1 MNRWQIA
8 TKSLFFFRRNNLA
21 IALGVAAATAVLTG
35 ALIVG
40 DSMRHSLRELTLE
53 RLGKIDEM
61 ILSDGFFDQS
71 LAETLSQTT
80 AFKQTYT
87 QASPAI
93 FFPGGTVQNATNSQ
107 HRAGQVTVLGITPEF
122 WQFEQ
127 DGEIAPKKLD
137 ENSIIINQAVADD
150 LQISNSD
157 VDSGNAKITI
167 RIPKRNQLPAD
178 SALGKKNDLIESIVD
193 LEVIQIIPMSGLG
206 RFGMFPSQADP
217 YNVFVSIQLLQDSL
231 SRSVLRHKSDPA
243 QANLILISGKE
254 NTLPTEIES
263 KQLRQALRPSLEDYG
278 LSLKR
283 VTQASPGEENDET
296 VFDYWSLS
304 SDRLVLSEE
313 VAKST
318 VAAFPTAM
326 PIFTYLA
333 NDIRKSEADSGIPFS
348 MVAAVD
354 FDSTFEPISALT
366 GDPISPIKAN
376 EIVLN
381 QWAADDLEATKG
393 DSVVVTFFEPE
404 TTHGTQTEE
413 SVELT
418 VVDIAELTEPDRA
431 FRVSRRG
438 QVSPAEFKQRPTLA
452 NDPNLTPEVPGV
464 TDARSIENWDLPFDT
479 AGKIRPQDDDYWGNH
494 RTTPKA
500 FVSLARGQELWDSRF
515 GNITSFRIPITAGS
529 KQEVSE
535 HLQTQFI
542 EDDAELGLHLVQIKR
557 HGIDASSGSTPF
569 DFLFLA
575 LSMFVI
581 GAALI
586 LVSLLFRLGL
596 QQRASELGLLK
607 AIGFPHHQIRR
618 ICLYE
623 MASVSCLGAIIGI
636 SLGMGYA
643 WLMIFGLKTWWVG
656 AIARPFL
663 TIHISPL
670 SLGIGF
676 LSGLIICVLTI
687 AWALRRTRNQPVHS
701 LISGQLESPAN
712 QISKTRKSSFKII
725 GLLVFTAIGL
735 TAAATQLAGEAQA
748 GAFLGA
754 GFLILA
760 SLLMSVYRTF
770 RKSEQGHSSGRLD
783 LSRLAIMSFQR
794 NPLRSTLTI
803 GLVAVACF
811 LIAAVSSF
819 RLTPSERGTAGF
831 EWVAQSSQPIY
842 YDLNTAEGQAL
853 ALGAENKLQKGTEIS
868 ALRLKPGEDASC
880 NNLYQSTQPRILGVN
895 PQFIQEFDKA
905 EAGRFAWSASLASTE
920 LEKENPWRLLESPH
934 PHLGTEEDPIP
945 VVIDKNTANYSLKI
959 YILNTV
965 KQIKYDSGE
974 SIYIRV
980 VGFLENTL
988 LQGSLIIS
996 EQDFEKAF
1004 PTIGGYQY
1012 FLIRESVTAGQSGE
1026 SDIAL
1031 LEERLSDQ
1039 GFDARS
1045 AEVLLSNFMSVQNT
1059 YISTFQ
1065 TLGAL
1070 GLLLGTFGLAAV
1082 QIRSVLER
1090 KKELGLMRA
1099 VGFRRSTLAKMIVLE
1114 NAWLLMIGLSIGI
1127 FSALFTTIPHWLV
1140 GTATAPWLELSLMFS
1155 LIIAVG
1161 LLVGFYASRII
1172 SKTPLLESLRT

>member
-8 TKSLFFFRRNNLA
+8 IKSLFYFRRTNLA

-40 DSMRHSLRELTLE
+40 DSMRYSLRELTLE
-53 RLGKIDEM
+53 RLGMIDELL
-61 ILSDGFFDQS
+61 LSDGFFDQS
-71 LAETLSQTT
+71 LAETLQET
-80 AFKQTYT
+80 AEFKENYKF
-87 QASPAI
+87 ASPAI
-93 FFPGGTVQNATNSQ
+93 LFPGGTVQNATDSTR
-107 HRAGQVTVLGITPEF
+107 RAGQVSVLGISPEF

-127 DGEIAPKKLD
+127 RAGLHRKELD
-137 ENSIIINQAVADD
+137 ESSIIINQAVADD
-150 LQISNSD
+150 LQISEVD
-157 VDSGNAKITI
+157 VESGNALITV

-193 LEVIQIIPMSGLG
+193 LKVIQIVPMSGLG
-206 RFGMFPSQADP
+206 RFGLYPSQADP
-217 YNVFVSIQLLQDSL
+217 YNVYVSIKLLQDSL
-231 SRSVLRHKSDPA
+231 ARSVLRHKSDSA
-243 QANLILISGKE
+243 QANIILISGSGQ
-254 NTLPTEIES
+254 TLPTEIES
-263 KQLRQALRPSLEDYG
+263 EQLRVSLRPSLEDYG

-283 VTQASPGEENDET
+283 ATQTFSDGNLEKT

-304 SDRLVLSEE
+304 SDRLVLGEA
-313 VAKST
+313 VANST
-318 VAAFPTAM
+318 ASAFPTAM

-333 NDIRKSEADSGIPFS
+333 NDIRRTDTDSGIPFS
-348 MVAAVD
+348 MIAAVD
-354 FDSTFEPISALT
+354 FDNKFDPISALT
-366 GDPISPIKAN
+366 GDPINPIKAN

-381 QWAADDLEATKG
+381 QWAADDLHVTQG

-404 TTHGTQTEE
+404 TTHGSQKEK

-418 VVDIAELTEPDRA
+418 VADIATLTEPDKA

-438 QVSPAEFKQRPTLA
+438 QITPAEFILRPTLA

-464 TDARSIENWDLPFDT
+464 TDAQSIENWDLPFDT
-479 AGKIRPQDDDYWGNH
+479 ADKIRPQDDDYWGNH

-500 FVSLARGQELWDSRF
+500 FVSLSTGQELWDSRF
-515 GNITSFRIPITAGS
+515 GNVTSFRIPLAAGS
-529 KQEVSE
+529 AEEVSDT
-535 HLQTQFI
+535 LLTQFI
-542 EDDAELGLHLVQIKR
+542 EDDAKLGLHLIQIKR
-557 HGIDASSGSTPF
+557 QGIAASSGSTPF

-596 QQRASELGLLK
+596 QQRASELGLMK
-607 AIGFPHHQIRR
+607 AIGFPQAEIRR

-623 MASVSCLGAIIGI
+623 MASVSFVGAILGI

-656 AIARPFL
+656 AISRPFL
-663 TIHISPL
+663 TTHISPL

-676 LSGLIICVLTI
+676 FSGLIICVLTI
-687 AWALRRTRNQPVHS
+687 AWSLRRTRNQPVHL
-701 LISGQLESPAN
+701 LISGQLESPGTHP
-712 QISKTRKSSFKII
+712 SKTRRTGLVII
-725 GLLVFTAIGL
+725 GMLALTAVGL
-735 TAAATQLAGEAQA
+735 TIAATQLAGEAQA
-748 GAFLGA
+748 GSFLGA

-760 SLLMSVYRTF
+760 SLLMWVYRTLG
-770 RKSEQGHSSGRLD
+770 KSRHWNSSGRLN
-783 LSRLAIMSFQR
+783 LSALAIMSFQR

-831 EWVAQSSQPIY
+831 DWVAQSSQPIY
-842 YDLNTAEGQAL
+842 YDLNNPEGQAL
-853 ALGAENKLQKGTEIS
+853 ALGTENKLREGTEIF

-880 NNLYQSTQPRILGVN
+880 NNLYQSSQPRILGVD
-895 PQFIQEFDKA
+895 PRFIDDFDK
-905 EAGRFAWSASLASTE
+905 EESGQFAWSGSLAATE
-920 LEKENPWRLLESPH
+920 LEKQNPWRLLDSDQPH
-934 PHLGTEEDPIP
+934 SGTLEDPIP

-965 KQIKYDSGE
+965 KQIEYDSGE

-1004 PTIGGYQY
+1004 PTLGGYQY
-1012 FLIRESVTAGQSGE
+1012 FLIHEEQGTESE
-1026 SDIAL
+1026 HPSDIAT
-1031 LEERLSDQ
+1031 LEDRLSDQ

-1045 AEVLLSNFMSVQNT
+1045 AEALLDNFMSVQNT

-1065 TLGAL
+1065 TLGSL

-1099 VGFRRSTLAKMIVLE
+1099 VGFQRNTLAKMVVLE
-1114 NAWLLMIGLSIGI
+1114 NAWLLIIGLAIGI

-1140 GTATAPWLELSLMFS
+1140 GTASAPWLELSLMFGG
-1155 LIIAVG
+1155 IVAVG
-1161 LLVGFYASRII
+1161 LLVGFYASRVI
-1172 SKTPLLESLRT
+1172 SKTPLLESLRA

>member
-8 TKSLFFFRRNNLA
+8 IKSLFYFRRTNLA

-40 DSMRHSLRELTLE
+40 DSMRNSLRELTLE
-53 RLGKIDEM
+53 RLGMIDELM
-61 ILSDGFFDQS
+61 LSDGFFDQS
-71 LAETLSQTT
+71 LAETLRETSE
-80 AFKQTYT
+80 FKESYT
-87 QASPAI
+87 LASPAI
-93 FFPGGTVQNATNSQ
+93 LFPGGTVQNSTDSKL
-107 HRAGQVTVLGITPEF
+107 RAGQVTVLGITPKF
-122 WQFEQ
+122 WEFEQ
-127 DGEIAPKKLD
+127 DQKSNRKELD

-150 LQISNSD
+150 LQISNAE
-157 VDSGNAKITI
+157 VESGSAKITV

-178 SALGKKNDLIESIVD
+178 SALGKKSDLIESIVD
-193 LEVIQIIPMSGLG
+193 LTVVQIVPMTGLG
-206 RFGMFPSQADP
+206 RFGLYPSQADP
-217 YNVFVSIQLLQDSL
+217 YNVYVSIQLLQDSL
-231 SRSVLRHKSDPA
+231 ARSVLTHKSDSA
-243 QANLILISGKE
+243 QANIILISGKGK
-254 NTLPTEIES
+254 TLPTEINSE
-263 KQLRQALRPSLEDYG
+263 KLRQALRPSLEDLG

-283 VTQASPGEENDET
+283 ATQTFSIENNET
-296 VFDYWSLS
+296 TIFDYWSLS

-313 VAKST
+313 VAQAT
-318 VAAFPTAM
+318 ETAFPTAR

-333 NDIRKSEADSGIPFS
+333 NDIRKSETDSGIPFS

-354 FDSTFEPISALT
+354 FDNAFEPISALT
-366 GDPISPIKAN
+366 GNPIAPIQAN

-381 QWAADDLEATKG
+381 QWAADDLNATKG

-404 TTHGTQTEE
+404 TTHGAQKEK

-418 VVDIAELTEPDRA
+418 VVDIARLTEPDKA

-438 QVSPAEFKQRPTLA
+438 QISPAEFKQCPTLA

-464 TDARSIENWDLPFDT
+464 TDAQSIENWDLPFDT

-500 FVSLARGQELWDSRF
+500 FVSLAMGQELWDSRF
-515 GNITSFRIPITAGS
+515 GNVTSFRIPISAGS
-529 KQEVSE
+529 KGDVSKK
-535 HLQTQFI
+535 LLTQFI
-542 EDDAELGLHLVQIKR
+542 EDDAKLGLHLIQIKR
-557 HGIDASSGSTPF
+557 QGIDASSGSTPF

-596 QQRASELGLLK
+596 QQRSSELGLLK
-607 AIGFPHHQIRR
+607 AIGFPQTQIRR

-623 MASVSCLGAIIGI
+623 MASVSCLGAVAGV

-676 LSGLIICVLTI
+676 FSGVIICILTI
-687 AWALRRTRNQPVHS
+687 AWALRRTRKQPVHR
-701 LISGQLESPAN
+701 LISGQLESPETHS
-712 QISKTRKSSFKII
+712 SKTRKTSLAII
-725 GLLVFTAIGL
+725 GILAFTAVCL
-735 TAAATQLAGEAQA
+735 TATATQLAGEAQA

-760 SLLMSVYRTF
+760 SLLMSVYRVF
-770 RKSEQGHSSGRLD
+770 KKSDQLHSSGRLN

-831 EWVAQSSQPIY
+831 EWVAQSSQPIH
-842 YDLNTAEGQAL
+842 YDLNNLEGQKL
-853 ALGAENKLQKGTEIS
+853 ALGSENQLREGTEIS

-880 NNLYQSTQPRILGVN
+880 NNLYQSSQPRILGVN
-895 PQFIQEFDKA
+895 PQFIQEFDKG

-920 LEKENPWRLLESPH
+920 LEKQNPWRLLDSPQ
-934 PHLGTEEDPIP
+934 PHAGTAEDPIP

-965 KQIKYDSGE
+965 KQIDYDSGE

-1012 FLIRESVTAGQSGE
+1012 FLIREQATPANGSE

-1039 GFDARS
+1039 GFDARR
-1045 AEVLLSNFMSVQNT
+1045 ADVLLANFMSVQNT

-1099 VGFRRSTLAKMIVLE
+1099 IGFQRNTLAKMVVLE
-1114 NAWLLMIGLSIGI
+1114 NAWLLIIGLGIGI

-1140 GTATAPWLELSLMFS
+1140 GTASAPWLELSLMFS
-1155 LIIAVG
+1155 AIITVG

>member
-8 TKSLFFFRRNNLA
+8 IKSLFYFRRTNLA

-40 DSMRHSLRELTLE
+40 DSMRNSLRELTLE
-53 RLGKIDEM
+53 RLGMIDEIM
-61 ILSDGFFDQS
+61 LSDGFFDQS
-71 LAETLSQTT
+71 LAENIRETSEFKENYTL
-80 AFKQTYT
+80 
-87 QASPAI
+87 ASPAI
-93 FFPGGTVQNATNSQ
+93 LFPGGTVQNSTDSKL
-107 HRAGQVTVLGITPEF
+107 RAGQVTVLGITPRFWEF
-122 WQFEQ
+122 ERY
-127 DGEIAPKKLD
+127 EKSHRKELD

-150 LQISNSD
+150 LQISNAE
-157 VDSGNAKITI
+157 VKSGNAKITV
-167 RIPKRNQLPAD
+167 RIPKQNQLPAD
-178 SALGKKNDLIESIVD
+178 SALGKKSDLIESIVD
-193 LEVIQIIPMSGLG
+193 LTVIQILPMKGLG
-206 RFGMFPSQADP
+206 RFGLYPSQADP
-217 YNVFVSIQLLQDSL
+217 YNVYVSIQLLQDSL
-231 SRSVLRHKSDPA
+231 ARSVLKHKSDSA
-243 QANLILISGKE
+243 QANIIVISGKGK
-254 NTLPTEIES
+254 TLPTEVNSE
-263 KQLRQALRPSLEDYG
+263 KLRKSLRPSLEDLG

-283 VTQASPGEENDET
+283 ATQTFSIENNET
-296 VFDYWSLS
+296 TIFDYWSLS
-304 SDRLVLSEE
+304 SDRLVLSDE
-313 VAKST
+313 VARST
-318 VAAFPTAM
+318 GTAFPTAM

-333 NDIRKSEADSGIPFS
+333 NDIRKSETDSGIPFS

-354 FDSTFEPISALT
+354 FDNGFEPISALT
-366 GDPISPIKAN
+366 GRPIAPIKAN

-381 QWAADDLEATKG
+381 QWAADDLNATKG

-404 TTHGTQTEE
+404 TTHGAQKEK

-418 VVDIAELTEPDRA
+418 VVDIAKLTEPDKA

-438 QVSPAEFKQRPTLA
+438 QISPAEFKQCPTLA

-464 TDARSIENWDLPFDT
+464 TDAQSIESWDLPFDT

-500 FVSLARGQELWDSRF
+500 FVSLAMGQKLWDSRF
-515 GNITSFRIPITAGS
+515 GNITSFRIPISAGS
-529 KQEVSE
+529 KVDVSKT
-535 HLQTQFI
+535 LLTQFI
-542 EDDAELGLHLVQIKR
+542 EEDAKLGLHLIQIKR
-557 HGIDASSGSTPF
+557 QGIDASSGSTPF

-596 QQRASELGLLK
+596 QQRASELGLMK
-607 AIGFPHHQIRR
+607 AIGFPQTQIRQ

-623 MASVSCLGAIIGI
+623 MASVSCLGAIAGV
-636 SLGMGYA
+636 SLGIGYA

-670 SLGIGF
+670 SLGVGF
-676 LSGLIICVLTI
+676 FSGVIICVLTI
-687 AWALRRTRNQPVHS
+687 AWALRRTRNQPVHL
-701 LISGQLESPAN
+701 LISGQLESPGTHS
-712 QISKTRKSSFKII
+712 SKTRKTTLAII
-725 GLLVFTAIGL
+725 VSLAFTAVCL

-770 RKSEQGHSSGRLD
+770 RKSDQLHSSGRLN

-842 YDLNTAEGQAL
+842 YDLNNIEGQKL
-853 ALGAENKLQKGTEIS
+853 ALGSEHQLREGTKIS

-880 NNLYQSTQPRILGVN
+880 NNLYQSSQPRILGVN
-895 PQFIQEFDKA
+895 PQFIQEFDKG

-920 LEKENPWRLLESPH
+920 LEKQNPWRLLDSPQ
-934 PHLGTEEDPIP
+934 PHLGTAEDPIP

-959 YILNTV
+959 YILNTI
-965 KQIKYDSGE
+965 KQIEYDSGE

-1012 FLIRESVTAGQSGE
+1012 FLIREQANPVNAGE

-1045 AEVLLSNFMSVQNT
+1045 AEILLSNFMSVQNT

-1099 VGFRRSTLAKMIVLE
+1099 IGFRRNTLAKMVVLE
-1114 NAWLLMIGLSIGI
+1114 NAWLLIIGLGIGI

-1140 GTATAPWLELSLMFS
+1140 GTATAPWPELSLMFS
-1155 LIIAVG
+1155 GIITVG

>member
-8 TKSLFFFRRNNLA
+8 IKSLFYFRRTNLA

-40 DSMRHSLRELTLE
+40 DSMRNSLRELTLE
-53 RLGKIDEM
+53 RLGMIDELM
-61 ILSDGFFDQS
+61 LSDGFFDQS
-71 LAETLSQTT
+71 LAETLRETSE
-80 AFKQTYT
+80 FKESYT
-87 QASPAI
+87 LASPAI
-93 FFPGGTVQNATNSQ
+93 LFPGGTVQNSTDSKL
-107 HRAGQVTVLGITPEF
+107 RAGQVTVLGITPKF
-122 WQFEQ
+122 WEFEQ
-127 DGEIAPKKLD
+127 DQKSNRKELD

-150 LQISNSD
+150 LQISNAE
-157 VDSGNAKITI
+157 VESGNAKITV

-178 SALGKKNDLIESIVD
+178 SALGKKSDLIESIVD
-193 LEVIQIIPMSGLG
+193 LTVVQIVPMTGLG
-206 RFGMFPSQADP
+206 RFGLYPSQADP
-217 YNVFVSIQLLQDSL
+217 YNVYVSIQLLQDSL
-231 SRSVLRHKSDPA
+231 ARSVLTHKSDSA
-243 QANLILISGKE
+243 QANIILISGKGK
-254 NTLPTEIES
+254 TLPTEINSE
-263 KQLRQALRPSLEDYG
+263 KLRQALRPSLEDLG

-283 VTQASPGEENDET
+283 ATQTFSIENNET
-296 VFDYWSLS
+296 TIFDYWSLS

-313 VAKST
+313 VAQAT
-318 VAAFPTAM
+318 ETAFPTAR

-333 NDIRKSEADSGIPFS
+333 NDIRKSETDSGIPFS

-354 FDSTFEPISALT
+354 FDNAFEPISALT
-366 GDPISPIKAN
+366 GNPIAPIQAN

-381 QWAADDLEATKG
+381 QWAADDLNATKG

-404 TTHGTQTEE
+404 TTHGAQKEK

-418 VVDIAELTEPDRA
+418 VVDIARLTEPDKA

-438 QVSPAEFKQRPTLA
+438 QISPAEFKQCPTLA

-464 TDARSIENWDLPFDT
+464 TDAQSIENWDLPFDT

-500 FVSLARGQELWDSRF
+500 FVSLAMGQELWDSRF
-515 GNITSFRIPITAGS
+515 GNVTSFRIPISAGS
-529 KQEVSE
+529 KGDVSKK
-535 HLQTQFI
+535 LLTQFI
-542 EDDAELGLHLVQIKR
+542 EDDAKLGLHLIQIKR
-557 HGIDASSGSTPF
+557 QGIDASSGSTPF

-596 QQRASELGLLK
+596 QQRSSELGLLK
-607 AIGFPHHQIRR
+607 AIGFPQTQIRR

-623 MASVSCLGAIIGI
+623 MASVSCLGAVAGV

-663 TIHISPL
+663 TIHILPL

-676 LSGLIICVLTI
+676 FSGVIICILTI
-687 AWALRRTRNQPVHS
+687 AWTLRRTRKQPVHL
-701 LISGQLESPAN
+701 LISGQLESPETHS
-712 QISKTRKSSFKII
+712 SKTRKTSLSII
-725 GLLVFTAIGL
+725 GILAFTAVCL
-735 TAAATQLAGEAQA
+735 TATATQLAGEAQA

-754 GFLILA
+754 GFLILT
-760 SLLMSVYRTF
+760 SLLMLVYRVF
-770 RKSEQGHSSGRLD
+770 KKSDQLHSSGRLN

-831 EWVAQSSQPIY
+831 EWVAQSSQPIH
-842 YDLNTAEGQAL
+842 YDLNNLEGQKL
-853 ALGAENKLQKGTEIS
+853 ALGSENQLREGTEIS

-880 NNLYQSTQPRILGVN
+880 NNLYQSSQPRILGVN
-895 PQFIQEFDKA
+895 PQFIQEFDKG

-920 LEKENPWRLLESPH
+920 LEKQNPWRLLDSPQ
-934 PHLGTEEDPIP
+934 PHAGTAEDPIP

-965 KQIKYDSGE
+965 KQIDYDSGE

-1012 FLIRESVTAGQSGE
+1012 FLIREQATPANGSE

-1039 GFDARS
+1039 GFDARR
-1045 AEVLLSNFMSVQNT
+1045 ADVLLANFMSVQNT

-1099 VGFRRSTLAKMIVLE
+1099 IGFQRNTLAKMVVLE
-1114 NAWLLMIGLSIGI
+1114 NAWLLIIGLGIGI

-1140 GTATAPWLELSLMFS
+1140 GTASAPWLELSLMFS
-1155 LIIAVG
+1155 AIITVG

-1172 SKTPLLESLRT
+1172 SRTPLLESLRT

>member
-8 TKSLFFFRRNNLA
+8 IKSLFHFRRTNLA

-40 DSMRHSLRELTLE
+40 DSMRNSLRELTLE
-53 RLGKIDEM
+53 RLGMIDEIM
-61 ILSDGFFDQS
+61 LSDGFFAES
-71 LAETLSQTT
+71 LAETLSATT
-80 AFKQTYT
+80 EFKENYT

-93 FFPGGTVQNATNSQ
+93 LFPGGTVQNATDSTR
-107 HRAGQVTVLGITPEF
+107 RAGQVTVLGITPEF
-122 WQFEQ
+122 WEFEQ
-127 DGEIAPKKLD
+127 TSELKRKELD

-150 LQISNSD
+150 LQISKAD
-157 VDSGNAKITI
+157 VESENALITV
-167 RIPKRNQLPAD
+167 RVPKQSQLPAD
-178 SALGKKNDLIESIVD
+178 SALGKKDDLIESIVD
-193 LEVIQIIPMSGLG
+193 LKVIQIVPMSGLG
-206 RFGMFPSQADP
+206 RFGLYPSQADP
-217 YNVFVSIQLLQDSL
+217 YNVYVSIKLLQDSL
-231 SRSVLRHKSDPA
+231 ARSVLQHKSDSA
-243 QANLILISGKE
+243 QANIILISGKGQ
-254 NTLPTEIES
+254 TLPSETDSE
-263 KQLRQALRPSLEDYG
+263 QLRLSLRPSLEDYG

-283 VTQASPGEENDET
+283 ATQTFSDENEEQT

-313 VAKST
+313 VTNST
-318 VAAFPTAM
+318 AEAFPSAM

-333 NDIRKSEADSGIPFS
+333 NDIRRSEMDSGIPFS
-348 MVAAVD
+348 MIAAVN
-354 FDSTFEPISALT
+354 FDNQFSPTSAIT
-366 GDPISPIKAN
+366 GDPIKPIKAN
-376 EIVLN
+376 EIILN
-381 QWAADDLEATKG
+381 QWAADDLNATKG

-404 TTHGTQTEE
+404 TTHGSQKEK
-413 SVELT
+413 SAELT
-418 VVDIAELTEPDRA
+418 VANIAKLTEPDKA
-431 FRVSRRG
+431 FSVSRRG
-438 QVSPAEFKQRPTLA
+438 QISPAEFRQCPTLA

-464 TDARSIENWDLPFDT
+464 TDAQSIENWDLPFDT
-479 AGKIRPQDDDYWGNH
+479 ADKIRPQDDDYWGNH

-500 FVSLARGQELWDSRF
+500 FVSLEMGQKLWDSRF
-515 GNITSFRIPITAGS
+515 GNVTSFRIPISNGAVE
-529 KQEVSE
+529 QVSE
-535 HLQTQFI
+535 TLLTQFI
-542 EDDAELGLHLVQIKR
+542 EDKAKLGFHLIQIKR
-557 HGIDASSGSTPF
+557 QGIAASSGSTPF

-607 AIGFPHHQIRR
+607 AIGFSQKQIRR

-623 MASVSCLGAIIGI
+623 MAAVSFLGAMIGI

-656 AIARPFL
+656 AISRPFL
-663 TIHISPL
+663 TIYISPL

-676 LSGLIICVLTI
+676 FSGLIICVLTI
-687 AWALRRTRNQPVHS
+687 AWALRRTRHQPVHL
-701 LISGQLESPAN
+701 LISGQLESLETHR
-712 QISKTRKSSFKII
+712 SKTRKTSLTI
-725 GLLVFTAIGL
+725 LVILAVTALGL

-748 GAFLGA
+748 GSFLTA

-760 SLLMSVYRTF
+760 SLLMLVYRTL
-770 RKSEQGHSSGRLD
+770 RASCNANSSGRLN

-842 YDLNTAEGQAL
+842 YDLNNPEGQKL
-853 ALGAENKLQKGTEIS
+853 ALGAEHQLQDGTEIS
-868 ALRLKPGEDASC
+868 AMRFKSGEDASC
-880 NNLYQSTQPRILGVN
+880 NNLYQSSQPRILGVS
-895 PQFIQEFDKA
+895 PQFIHEFDKGK
-905 EAGRFAWSASLASTE
+905 AGRFAWSASLASTE
-920 LEKENPWRLLESPH
+920 FEKQNPWRLLDSPQ
-934 PHLGTEEDPIP
+934 PHSGTQEDPIP

-965 KQIKYDSGE
+965 KQIEYDSGE
-974 SIYIRV
+974 AIYIRV

-996 EQDFEKAF
+996 EQDFEKVF
-1004 PTIGGYQY
+1004 PAIGGYQY
-1012 FLIRESVTAGQSGE
+1012 FLIREETAAGAESQ
-1026 SDIAL
+1026 SDIAV

-1045 AEVLLSNFMSVQNT
+1045 AEVLLGNFMSVQNT

-1065 TLGAL
+1065 TLGSL

-1099 VGFRRSTLAKMIVLE
+1099 IGFQRNTLAKMVVLE
-1114 NAWLLMIGLSIGI
+1114 NAWLLILGLGIGI

-1140 GTATAPWLELSLMFS
+1140 GTATAPWLELSLMFGV
-1155 LIIAVG
+1155 IITVG

>member
-8 TKSLFFFRRNNLA
+8 IKSLFYFRRTNLA

-40 DSMRHSLRELTLE
+40 DSMRNSLRELTLE
-53 RLGKIDEM
+53 RLGMIDELM
-61 ILSDGFFDQS
+61 LSDGFFDQS
-71 LAETLSQTT
+71 LAETLRETSE
-80 AFKQTYT
+80 FKESYT
-87 QASPAI
+87 LASPAI
-93 FFPGGTVQNATNSQ
+93 LFPGGTVQNSTDSKL
-107 HRAGQVTVLGITPEF
+107 RAGQVTVLGITPKF
-122 WQFEQ
+122 WEFEQ
-127 DGEIAPKKLD
+127 DQKSNRKELD

-150 LQISNSD
+150 LQISNAE
-157 VDSGNAKITI
+157 VESGSAKITV

-178 SALGKKNDLIESIVD
+178 SALGKKSDLIESIVD
-193 LEVIQIIPMSGLG
+193 LTVVQIVPMTGLG
-206 RFGMFPSQADP
+206 RFGLYPSQADP
-217 YNVFVSIQLLQDSL
+217 YNVYVSIQLLQDSL
-231 SRSVLRHKSDPA
+231 ARSVLTHKSDSA
-243 QANLILISGKE
+243 QANIILISGKGK
-254 NTLPTEIES
+254 TLPTEINSE
-263 KQLRQALRPSLEDYG
+263 KLRQALRPSLEDLG

-283 VTQASPGEENDET
+283 ATQTFSIENNET
-296 VFDYWSLS
+296 TIFDYWSLS

-313 VAKST
+313 VAQAT
-318 VAAFPTAM
+318 ETAFPTAR

-333 NDIRKSEADSGIPFS
+333 NDIRKSETDSGIPFS

-354 FDSTFEPISALT
+354 FDNAFEPISALT
-366 GDPISPIKAN
+366 GNPIAPIQAN

-381 QWAADDLEATKG
+381 QWAADDLNATKG

-404 TTHGTQTEE
+404 TTHGAQKEK

-418 VVDIAELTEPDRA
+418 VVDIARLTEPDKA

-438 QVSPAEFKQRPTLA
+438 QISPAEFKQCPTLA

-464 TDARSIENWDLPFDT
+464 TDAQSIENWDLPFDT

-500 FVSLARGQELWDSRF
+500 FVSLAMGQELWNSRF
-515 GNITSFRIPITAGS
+515 GNVTSFRIAISAGS
-529 KQEVSE
+529 KGDVSKK
-535 HLQTQFI
+535 LLTQFI
-542 EDDAELGLHLVQIKR
+542 EDDAKLGLHLIQIKR
-557 HGIDASSGSTPF
+557 QGIDASSGSTPF

-596 QQRASELGLLK
+596 QQRSSELGLLK
-607 AIGFPHHQIRR
+607 AIGFPQTQIRR

-623 MASVSCLGAIIGI
+623 MASVSCLGAVAGV

-676 LSGLIICVLTI
+676 FSGVIICILTI
-687 AWALRRTRNQPVHS
+687 AWALRRTRKQPVHL
-701 LISGQLESPAN
+701 LISGQLESPETHS
-712 QISKTRKSSFKII
+712 SKTRKTSLAII
-725 GLLVFTAIGL
+725 GILAFTAVCL
-735 TAAATQLAGEAQA
+735 TATATQLAGEAQA

-754 GFLILA
+754 GFLTLA
-760 SLLMSVYRTF
+760 SLLMSVYRVF
-770 RKSEQGHSSGRLD
+770 KKSDQLHSSGRLN

-831 EWVAQSSQPIY
+831 EWVAQSSQPIH
-842 YDLNTAEGQAL
+842 YDLNNLEGQKL
-853 ALGAENKLQKGTEIS
+853 ALGSENQLREGTEIS

-880 NNLYQSTQPRILGVN
+880 NNLYQSSQPRILGVN
-895 PQFIQEFDKA
+895 PQFIQEFDKG

-920 LEKENPWRLLESPH
+920 LEKQNPWRLLDSPQ
-934 PHLGTEEDPIP
+934 PHAGTAEDPIP

-965 KQIKYDSGE
+965 KQIDYDSGE

-1012 FLIRESVTAGQSGE
+1012 FLIREQATPANGSE

-1039 GFDARS
+1039 GFDARR
-1045 AEVLLSNFMSVQNT
+1045 ADVLLANFMSVQNT

-1099 VGFRRSTLAKMIVLE
+1099 IGFQRNTLAKMVVLE
-1114 NAWLLMIGLSIGI
+1114 NAWLLIIGLGIGI

-1140 GTATAPWLELSLMFS
+1140 GTASAPWLELSLMFS
-1155 LIIAVG
+1155 AIITVG

>member
-8 TKSLFFFRRNNLA
+8 IKSLFYFRRTNLA

-40 DSMRHSLRELTLE
+40 DSMRNSLRELTLE
-53 RLGKIDEM
+53 RLGMIDE
-61 ILSDGFFDQS
+61 ILLSDGFFGQS
-71 LAETLSQTT
+71 LAETLSETT
-80 AFKQTYT
+80 EFKENYT

-93 FFPGGTVQNATNSQ
+93 LFPGGTVQNATNSKL
-107 HRAGQVTVLGITPEF
+107 RAGQVTVLGITPQF
-122 WQFEQ
+122 WKFEQ
-127 DGEIAPKKLD
+127 NGALIRKELD
-137 ENSIIINQAVADD
+137 EDSIIINQAVADD
-150 LQISNSD
+150 LQISNSE
-157 VDSGNAKITI
+157 VESGDARITV

-178 SALGKKNDLIESIVD
+178 SALGKKSDLIESIVD
-193 LEVIQIIPMSGLG
+193 LKVIQILPMSGLG
-206 RFGMFPSQADP
+206 RFGLYPSQADP
-217 YNVFVSIQLLQDSL
+217 YNVYVSIQLLQDSL
-231 SRSVLRHKSDPA
+231 ARSVLQHKSDPA
-243 QANLILISGKE
+243 QANLILISGKGKA
-254 NTLPTEIES
+254 LPTEMDSEH
-263 KQLRQALRPSLEDYG
+263 LRQSLRPSLEDYG

-283 VTQASPGEENDET
+283 ATQTFSGESGDET

-304 SDRLVLSEE
+304 SDRLVLSDE

-318 VAAFPTAM
+318 ATAFPTAM

-333 NDIRKSEADSGIPFS
+333 NDIRKSETDSGIPFS

-354 FDSTFEPISALT
+354 FDNTFAPLSALT
-366 GDPISPIKAN
+366 GDPVQPIKAN

-381 QWAADDLEATKG
+381 QWAADDLNATKG

-404 TTHGTQTEE
+404 TTHGAQKEN

-418 VVDIAELTEPDRA
+418 VVDIAKLTEPDKA

-464 TDARSIENWDLPFDT
+464 TDAQSIENWDLPFDT

-500 FVSLARGQELWDSRF
+500 FVSLAMGQELWDSRF
-515 GNITSFRIPITAGS
+515 GNITSFRIPISAGS
-529 KQEVSE
+529 SEEVSE
-535 HLQTQFI
+535 TLLAQFI
-542 EDDAELGLHLVQIKR
+542 DDDAKLGLHLVQIKQQ
-557 HGIDASSGSTPF
+557 GIDASSGSTPF

-607 AIGFPHHQIRR
+607 ALGFPQNQIRR

-623 MASVSCLGAIIGI
+623 MASVSCLGAVIGV

-656 AIARPFL
+656 AISRPFL
-663 TIHISPL
+663 SIHISPL
-670 SLGIGF
+670 SLSIGF
-676 LSGLIICVLTI
+676 FSGLIICILTI
-687 AWALRRTRNQPVHS
+687 AWALRRTRNQPVHL
-701 LISGQLESPAN
+701 LISGQLESLGN
-712 QISKTRKSSFKII
+712 QSSKRRSTGLMII
-725 GLLVFTAIGL
+725 GILALTAVGL

-754 GFLILA
+754 GFMILA

-770 RKSEQGHSSGRLD
+770 KRSIKAHSSGRLN

-819 RLTPSERGTAGF
+819 RLTPSERGTGGF

-842 YDLNTAEGQAL
+842 YDLNNPEGQEL
-853 ALGAENKLQKGTEIS
+853 ALGAENKLREGTEIS

-880 NNLYQSTQPRILGVN
+880 NNLYQSSQPRILGVN
-895 PQFIQEFDKA
+895 PQFIQEFDKG

-920 LEKENPWRLLESPH
+920 LEKQNPWRLLESPQ

-965 KQIKYDSGE
+965 KQIEYDSGE
-974 SIYIRV
+974 SIYVRV

-1012 FLIRESVTAGQSGE
+1012 FLIRESSTGGQSDE

-1031 LEERLSDQ
+1031 LEERLGDQ

-1099 VGFRRSTLAKMIVLE
+1099 VGFQRNTLAKMVVLE
-1114 NAWLLMIGLSIGI
+1114 NAWLLLIGLGIGI

-1155 LIIAVG
+1155 VIIAVG

>member
-8 TKSLFFFRRNNLA
+8 IKSLFYFRRTNLA

-40 DSMRHSLRELTLE
+40 DSMRNSLRELTLE
-53 RLGKIDEM
+53 RLGMIDELM
-61 ILSDGFFDQS
+61 LSDGFFDQS
-71 LAETLSQTT
+71 LAETLRETSE
-80 AFKQTYT
+80 FKESYT
-87 QASPAI
+87 LASPAI
-93 FFPGGTVQNATNSQ
+93 LFPGGTVQNSTDSKL
-107 HRAGQVTVLGITPEF
+107 RAGQVTVLGITPKF
-122 WQFEQ
+122 WEFEQ
-127 DGEIAPKKLD
+127 DQKSNRKELD

-150 LQISNSD
+150 LQISNAE
-157 VDSGNAKITI
+157 VESGSAKITV

-178 SALGKKNDLIESIVD
+178 SALGKKSDLIESIVD
-193 LEVIQIIPMSGLG
+193 LTVVQIVPMTGLG
-206 RFGMFPSQADP
+206 RFGLYPSQADP
-217 YNVFVSIQLLQDSL
+217 YNVYVSIQLLQDSL
-231 SRSVLRHKSDPA
+231 ARSVLTHKSDSA
-243 QANLILISGKE
+243 QANIILISGKGK
-254 NTLPTEIES
+254 TLPTEINSE
-263 KQLRQALRPSLEDYG
+263 KLRQALRPSLEDLG

-283 VTQASPGEENDET
+283 ATQTFSIENNET
-296 VFDYWSLS
+296 TIFDYWSLS

-313 VAKST
+313 VAQAT
-318 VAAFPTAM
+318 ETAFPTAR

-333 NDIRKSEADSGIPFS
+333 NDIRKSETDSGIPFS

-354 FDSTFEPISALT
+354 FDNAFEPISALT
-366 GDPISPIKAN
+366 GNPIAPIQAN

-381 QWAADDLEATKG
+381 QWAADDLNATKG

-404 TTHGTQTEE
+404 TTHGAQKEK

-418 VVDIAELTEPDRA
+418 VVDIARLTEPDKA

-438 QVSPAEFKQRPTLA
+438 QISPAEFKQCPTLA

-464 TDARSIENWDLPFDT
+464 TDAQSIENWDLPFDT

-500 FVSLARGQELWDSRF
+500 FVSLAMGQELWDSRF
-515 GNITSFRIPITAGS
+515 GNVTSFRIPISAGS
-529 KQEVSE
+529 KGDVSKK
-535 HLQTQFI
+535 LLTQFI
-542 EDDAELGLHLVQIKR
+542 EDDAKLGLHLIQIKR
-557 HGIDASSGSTPF
+557 QGIDASSGSTPF

-596 QQRASELGLLK
+596 QQRSSELGLLK
-607 AIGFPHHQIRR
+607 AIGFPQTQIRR

-623 MASVSCLGAIIGI
+623 MASVSCLGAVAGV

-676 LSGLIICVLTI
+676 FSGVIICILTI
-687 AWALRRTRNQPVHS
+687 AWALRRTRKQPVHL
-701 LISGQLESPAN
+701 LISGQLESPETHS
-712 QISKTRKSSFKII
+712 SKTRKTSLAII
-725 GLLVFTAIGL
+725 GILAFTAVCL
-735 TAAATQLAGEAQA
+735 TATATQLAGEAQA

-754 GFLILA
+754 GFLTLA
-760 SLLMSVYRTF
+760 SLLMSVYRVF
-770 RKSEQGHSSGRLD
+770 KKSDQLHSSGRLN

-831 EWVAQSSQPIY
+831 EWVAQSSQPIH
-842 YDLNTAEGQAL
+842 YDLNNLEGQKL
-853 ALGAENKLQKGTEIS
+853 ALGSENQLREGTEIS

-880 NNLYQSTQPRILGVN
+880 NNLYQSSQPRILGVN
-895 PQFIQEFDKA
+895 PQFIQEFDKG

-920 LEKENPWRLLESPH
+920 LEKQNPWRLLDSPQ
-934 PHLGTEEDPIP
+934 PHAGTAEDPIP

-965 KQIKYDSGE
+965 KQIDYDSGE

-1012 FLIRESVTAGQSGE
+1012 FLIREQATPANGSE

-1031 LEERLSDQ
+1031 LEEQLSDQ
-1039 GFDARS
+1039 GFDARR
-1045 AEVLLSNFMSVQNT
+1045 ADVLLANFMSVQNT

-1099 VGFRRSTLAKMIVLE
+1099 IGFQRNTLAKMVVLE
-1114 NAWLLMIGLSIGI
+1114 NAWLLIIGLGIGI

-1140 GTATAPWLELSLMFS
+1140 GTASAPWLELSLMFS
-1155 LIIAVG
+1155 AIITVG

>member
-8 TKSLFFFRRNNLA
+8 IKSLFYFRRTNLA

-40 DSMRHSLRELTLE
+40 DSMRNSLRELTLE
-53 RLGKIDEM
+53 RLGMIDELM
-61 ILSDGFFDQS
+61 LSDGFFDQS
-71 LAETLSQTT
+71 LAETLRETSE
-80 AFKQTYT
+80 FKESYT
-87 QASPAI
+87 LASPAI
-93 FFPGGTVQNATNSQ
+93 LFPGGTVQNSTDSKL
-107 HRAGQVTVLGITPEF
+107 RAGQVTVLGITPKF
-122 WQFEQ
+122 WEFEQ
-127 DGEIAPKKLD
+127 DQKSNRKELD

-150 LQISNSD
+150 LQISNAE
-157 VDSGNAKITI
+157 VESGSAKITV

-178 SALGKKNDLIESIVD
+178 SALGKKSDLIESIVD
-193 LEVIQIIPMSGLG
+193 LTVVQIVPMTGLG
-206 RFGMFPSQADP
+206 RFGLYPSQADP
-217 YNVFVSIQLLQDSL
+217 YNVYVSIQLLQDSL
-231 SRSVLRHKSDPA
+231 ARSVLTHKSDSA
-243 QANLILISGKE
+243 QANIILISGKGK
-254 NTLPTEIES
+254 TLPTEINSE
-263 KQLRQALRPSLEDYG
+263 KLRQALRPSLEDLG

-283 VTQASPGEENDET
+283 ATQTFSIENNET
-296 VFDYWSLS
+296 TIFDYWSLS

-313 VAKST
+313 VAQAT
-318 VAAFPTAM
+318 ETAFPTAR

-333 NDIRKSEADSGIPFS
+333 NDIRKSETDSGIPFS

-354 FDSTFEPISALT
+354 FDNAFEPISALT
-366 GDPISPIKAN
+366 GNPIAPIQAN

-381 QWAADDLEATKG
+381 QWAADDLNATKG

-404 TTHGTQTEE
+404 TTHGAQKEK

-418 VVDIAELTEPDRA
+418 VVDIARLTEPDKA

-438 QVSPAEFKQRPTLA
+438 QISPAEFKQCPTLA

-464 TDARSIENWDLPFDT
+464 TDAQSIENWDLPFDT

-500 FVSLARGQELWDSRF
+500 FVSLAMGQELWDSRF
-515 GNITSFRIPITAGS
+515 GNVTSFRIPISAGS
-529 KQEVSE
+529 KGDVSKK
-535 HLQTQFI
+535 LLTQFI
-542 EDDAELGLHLVQIKR
+542 EDDAKLGLHLIQIKR
-557 HGIDASSGSTPF
+557 QGIDASSGSTPF

-596 QQRASELGLLK
+596 QQRSSELGLLK
-607 AIGFPHHQIRR
+607 AIGFPQTQIRR

-623 MASVSCLGAIIGI
+623 MASVSCLGAVAGV

-676 LSGLIICVLTI
+676 FSGVIICILTI
-687 AWALRRTRNQPVHS
+687 AWALRRTRKQPVHL
-701 LISGQLESPAN
+701 LISGQLESPETHS
-712 QISKTRKSSFKII
+712 SKTRKTSLAII
-725 GLLVFTAIGL
+725 GILAFTAVCL
-735 TAAATQLAGEAQA
+735 TATATQLAGEAQA

-760 SLLMSVYRTF
+760 SLLMSVYRVF
-770 RKSEQGHSSGRLD
+770 KKSDQLHSSGRLN

-831 EWVAQSSQPIY
+831 EWVAQSSQPIH
-842 YDLNTAEGQAL
+842 YDLNNLEGQKL
-853 ALGAENKLQKGTEIS
+853 ALGSENQLREGTEIS

-880 NNLYQSTQPRILGVN
+880 NNLYQSSQPRILGVN
-895 PQFIQEFDKA
+895 PQFIQEFDKGK
-905 EAGRFAWSASLASTE
+905 AGRFAWSASLASTE
-920 LEKENPWRLLESPH
+920 LEKQNPWRLLDSPQ
-934 PHLGTEEDPIP
+934 PHAGTAEDPIP

-965 KQIKYDSGE
+965 KQIDYDSGE

-1012 FLIRESVTAGQSGE
+1012 FLIREQATPANGSE

-1039 GFDARS
+1039 GFDARR
-1045 AEVLLSNFMSVQNT
+1045 ADVLLANFMSVQNT

-1099 VGFRRSTLAKMIVLE
+1099 IGFQRNTLAKMVVLE
-1114 NAWLLMIGLSIGI
+1114 NAWLLIIGLGIGI

-1140 GTATAPWLELSLMFS
+1140 GTASAPWLELSLMFS
-1155 LIIAVG
+1155 AIITVG

>member
-8 TKSLFFFRRNNLA
+8 IKSLFYFRRTNLA

-40 DSMRHSLRELTLE
+40 DSMRNSLRELTLE
-53 RLGKIDEM
+53 RLGMIDELM
-61 ILSDGFFDQS
+61 LSDGFFDQS
-71 LAETLSQTT
+71 LAETLRETSE
-80 AFKQTYT
+80 FKESYT
-87 QASPAI
+87 LASPAI
-93 FFPGGTVQNATNSQ
+93 LFPGGTVQNSTDSKL
-107 HRAGQVTVLGITPEF
+107 RAGQVTVLGITPKF
-122 WQFEQ
+122 WEFEQ
-127 DGEIAPKKLD
+127 DQKSNRKELD

-150 LQISNSD
+150 LQISNAE
-157 VDSGNAKITI
+157 VESGSAKITV

-178 SALGKKNDLIESIVD
+178 SALGKKSDLIESIVD
-193 LEVIQIIPMSGLG
+193 LTVVQIVPMTGLG
-206 RFGMFPSQADP
+206 RFGLYPSQADP
-217 YNVFVSIQLLQDSL
+217 YNVYVSIQLLQDSL
-231 SRSVLRHKSDPA
+231 ARSVLTHKSDSA
-243 QANLILISGKE
+243 QANIILISGKGK
-254 NTLPTEIES
+254 TLPTEINSE
-263 KQLRQALRPSLEDYG
+263 KLRQALRPSLEDLG

-283 VTQASPGEENDET
+283 ATQTFSIENNET
-296 VFDYWSLS
+296 SIFDYWSLS

-313 VAKST
+313 VAQAT
-318 VAAFPTAM
+318 ETAFPTAR

-333 NDIRKSEADSGIPFS
+333 NDIRKSETDSGIPFS

-354 FDSTFEPISALT
+354 FDNAFEPISALT
-366 GDPISPIKAN
+366 GNPIAPIQAN

-381 QWAADDLEATKG
+381 QWAADDLNATKG

-404 TTHGTQTEE
+404 TTHGAQKEK

-418 VVDIAELTEPDRA
+418 VVDIARLTEPDKA

-438 QVSPAEFKQRPTLA
+438 QISPAEFKQCPTLA

-464 TDARSIENWDLPFDT
+464 TDAQSIENWDLPFDT

-500 FVSLARGQELWDSRF
+500 FVSLAMGQELWDSRF
-515 GNITSFRIPITAGS
+515 GNVTSFRIPISAGS
-529 KQEVSE
+529 KGDVSKK
-535 HLQTQFI
+535 LLTQFI
-542 EDDAELGLHLVQIKR
+542 EDDAKLGLHLIQIKR
-557 HGIDASSGSTPF
+557 QGIDASSGSTPF

-596 QQRASELGLLK
+596 QQRSSELGLLK
-607 AIGFPHHQIRR
+607 AIGFPQTQIRR

-623 MASVSCLGAIIGI
+623 MASVSCLGAVAGV

-676 LSGLIICVLTI
+676 FSGVIICILTI
-687 AWALRRTRNQPVHS
+687 AWALRRTRKQPVHL
-701 LISGQLESPAN
+701 LISGQLESPETHS
-712 QISKTRKSSFKII
+712 SKTRKTSLAII
-725 GLLVFTAIGL
+725 GILAFTAVCL
-735 TAAATQLAGEAQA
+735 TATATQLAGEAQA

-754 GFLILA
+754 GFLTLA
-760 SLLMSVYRTF
+760 SLLMSVYRVF
-770 RKSEQGHSSGRLD
+770 KKSDQLHSSGRLN

-831 EWVAQSSQPIY
+831 EWVAQSSQPIH
-842 YDLNTAEGQAL
+842 YDLNNLEGQKL
-853 ALGAENKLQKGTEIS
+853 ALGSENQLREGTEIS

-880 NNLYQSTQPRILGVN
+880 NNLYQSSQPRILGVN
-895 PQFIQEFDKA
+895 PQFIQEFDKG

-920 LEKENPWRLLESPH
+920 LEKQNPWRLLDSPQ
-934 PHLGTEEDPIP
+934 PHAGTAEDPIP

-965 KQIKYDSGE
+965 KQIDYDSGE

-1012 FLIRESVTAGQSGE
+1012 FLIREQATPANGSE

-1039 GFDARS
+1039 GFDARR
-1045 AEVLLSNFMSVQNT
+1045 ADVLLANFMSVQNT

-1099 VGFRRSTLAKMIVLE
+1099 IGFQRNTLAKMVVLE
-1114 NAWLLMIGLSIGI
+1114 NAWLLIIGLGIGI

-1140 GTATAPWLELSLMFS
+1140 GTASAPWLELSLMFS
-1155 LIIAVG
+1155 AIITVG

>member
-1 MNRWQIA
+1 MNRWKISI
-8 TKSLFFFRRNNLA
+8 KSLLHFRRTNLA

-40 DSMRHSLRELTLE
+40 DSMRNSLRELTLE
-53 RLGKIDEM
+53 RLGMIDEI
-61 ILSDGFFDQS
+61 ILADGFFAES
-71 LAETLSQTT
+71 LTETLRATT
-80 AFKQTYT
+80 GFKENYK
-87 QASPAI
+87 QAIPAI
-93 FFPGGTVQNATNSQ
+93 LFPGGTVQNATDST
-107 HRAGQVTVLGITPEF
+107 RRTGQVTVLGITPEF
-122 WQFEQ
+122 WKFEQ
-127 DGEIAPKKLD
+127 SSELNRKELD

-150 LQISNSD
+150 LQISKAD
-157 VDSGNAKITI
+157 VESGNALITV
-167 RIPKRNQLPAD
+167 RVPKRSQLPAD
-178 SALGKKNDLIESIVD
+178 SALGKKDDLIESIVD
-193 LEVIQIIPMSGLG
+193 LKVIQIVPMSGLG
-206 RFGMFPSQADP
+206 RFGLYPSQADP
-217 YNVFVSIQLLQDSL
+217 YNVYVSIKLLQNSL
-231 SRSVLRHKSDPA
+231 ARSVLQHKSDSA
-243 QANLILISGKE
+243 QANIILISGRGPA
-254 NTLPTEIES
+254 LPSETDSE
-263 KQLRQALRPSLEDYG
+263 QLRLSLRPSLEDYG

-283 VTQASPGEENDET
+283 ATQTFSDENEEQT

-304 SDRLVLSEE
+304 SDRLVLNEE
-313 VAKST
+313 VTSST
-318 VAAFPTAM
+318 AEAFPSAM

-333 NDIRKSEADSGIPFS
+333 NDIRRSEMDSGIPFS
-348 MVAAVD
+348 MIAAVD
-354 FDSTFEPISALT
+354 FNNQFSPTSAIS
-366 GDPISPIKAN
+366 GDPIKSITAN
-376 EIVLN
+376 EIILN
-381 QWAADDLEATKG
+381 QWAADDLNATKG

-404 TTHGTQTEE
+404 TTHGSQKEK
-413 SVELT
+413 SAILT
-418 VVDIAELTEPDRA
+418 VADIAKLTEPDKA
-431 FRVSRRG
+431 FSVSRRG
-438 QVSPAEFKQRPTLA
+438 QISPAEFRQCPTLA

-464 TDARSIENWDLPFDT
+464 TDAQSIENWDLPFDT
-479 AGKIRPQDDDYWGNH
+479 ADKIRPQDDDYWGNH

-500 FVSLARGQELWDSRF
+500 FVSLEMGQKLWDSRF
-515 GNITSFRIPITAGS
+515 GNVTSFRIPISTGS
-529 KQEVSE
+529 KEQVSE
-535 HLQTQFI
+535 TLLTQFV
-542 EDDAELGLHLVQIKR
+542 EDKAKLGFHLIPIKR
-557 HGIDASSGSTPF
+557 QGIAASSGSTPF

-575 LSMFVI
+575 LSLFVI

-607 AIGFPHHQIRR
+607 AIGFSQKQIRR

-623 MASVSCLGAIIGI
+623 MSTVSFLGATIGI

-643 WLMIFGLKTWWVG
+643 WLMIFGLKTWWLG
-656 AIARPFL
+656 AISRPFL

-676 LSGLIICVLTI
+676 FSGLIICVLTI
-687 AWALRRTRNQPVHS
+687 AWALRRTRHQPVHL
-701 LISGQLESPAN
+701 LISGQLESLGTN
-712 QISKTRKSSFKII
+712 QSQTRKTSLAALII
-725 GLLVFTAIGL
+725 LAVTSVGL

-748 GAFLGA
+748 GSFLTA

-760 SLLMSVYRTF
+760 SLLMLVYRTL
-770 RKSEQGHSSGRLD
+770 RASRNANSSGRLN

-842 YDLNTAEGQAL
+842 YDLNNVEGQKL
-853 ALGAENKLQKGTEIS
+853 ALGAEHQLQDGTEIS
-868 ALRLKPGEDASC
+868 AMRLKPGEDASC
-880 NNLYQSTQPRILGVN
+880 NNLYQSSQPRILGVDA
-895 PQFIQEFDKA
+895 QFIQEFDEGK
-905 EAGRFAWSASLASTE
+905 AGRFAWSASLASSE
-920 LEKENPWRLLESPH
+920 LEKQNPWRLLDSPQ
-934 PHLGTEEDPIP
+934 PHSGTREDPIP

-965 KQIKYDSGE
+965 KQIEYDSGE
-974 SIYIRV
+974 AIYIRV

-996 EQDFEKAF
+996 EQDFEKVF
-1004 PTIGGYQY
+1004 PAIGGYRY
-1012 FLIRESVTAGQSGE
+1012 FLIREVTAAGTERQ
-1026 SDIAL
+1026 SDIPV

-1045 AEVLLSNFMSVQNT
+1045 AEVLLGNFMSVQNT

-1065 TLGAL
+1065 TLGSL

-1099 VGFRRSTLAKMIVLE
+1099 IGFQRNTLSKMVVLE
-1114 NAWLLMIGLSIGI
+1114 NAWLLILGLGIGV

-1140 GTATAPWLELSLMFS
+1140 GTATAPWLELSLMFGA
-1155 LIIAVG
+1155 IITVG

>member
-8 TKSLFFFRRNNLA
+8 IKSLFYFRRTNLA

-40 DSMRHSLRELTLE
+40 DSMRNSLRELTLE
-53 RLGKIDEM
+53 RLGMIDELM
-61 ILSDGFFDQS
+61 LSDGFFDQS
-71 LAETLSQTT
+71 LAETLRETSE
-80 AFKQTYT
+80 FKESYT
-87 QASPAI
+87 LASPAI
-93 FFPGGTVQNATNSQ
+93 LFPGGTVQNSTDSKL
-107 HRAGQVTVLGITPEF
+107 RAGQVTVLGITPKF
-122 WQFEQ
+122 WEFEQ
-127 DGEIAPKKLD
+127 DQKSNRKELD

-150 LQISNSD
+150 LQISNAE
-157 VDSGNAKITI
+157 VESGNAKITV

-178 SALGKKNDLIESIVD
+178 SALGKKSDLIESIVD
-193 LEVIQIIPMSGLG
+193 LTVVQIVPMTGLG
-206 RFGMFPSQADP
+206 RFGLYPSQADP
-217 YNVFVSIQLLQDSL
+217 YNVYVSIQLLQDSL
-231 SRSVLRHKSDPA
+231 ARSVLTHKSDSA
-243 QANLILISGKE
+243 QANIILISGKGK
-254 NTLPTEIES
+254 TLPTEINSE
-263 KQLRQALRPSLEDYG
+263 KLRQALRPSLEDLG

-283 VTQASPGEENDET
+283 ATQTFSIENNET
-296 VFDYWSLS
+296 TIFDYWSLS

-313 VAKST
+313 VAQAT
-318 VAAFPTAM
+318 ETAFPTAR

-333 NDIRKSEADSGIPFS
+333 NDIRKSETDSGIPFS

-354 FDSTFEPISALT
+354 FDNAFEPISALT
-366 GDPISPIKAN
+366 GNPIAPIQAN

-381 QWAADDLEATKG
+381 QWAADDLNATKG

-404 TTHGTQTEE
+404 TTHGAQKEK

-418 VVDIAELTEPDRA
+418 VVDIARLTEPDKA

-438 QVSPAEFKQRPTLA
+438 QISPAEFKQCPTLA

-464 TDARSIENWDLPFDT
+464 TDAQSIENWDLPFDT

-500 FVSLARGQELWDSRF
+500 FVSLAMGQELWDSRF
-515 GNITSFRIPITAGS
+515 GNVTSFRIPISAGS
-529 KQEVSE
+529 KGDVSKK
-535 HLQTQFI
+535 LLTQFI
-542 EDDAELGLHLVQIKR
+542 KDDAKLGLHLIQIKR
-557 HGIDASSGSTPF
+557 QGIDASSGSTPF

-596 QQRASELGLLK
+596 QQRSSELGLLK
-607 AIGFPHHQIRR
+607 AIGFPQTQIRR

-623 MASVSCLGAIIGI
+623 MASVSCLGAVAGV

-663 TIHISPL
+663 TIHILPL

-676 LSGLIICVLTI
+676 FSGVIICILTI
-687 AWALRRTRNQPVHS
+687 AWTLRRTRKQPVHL
-701 LISGQLESPAN
+701 LISGQLESPETHS
-712 QISKTRKSSFKII
+712 SKTRKTSLSII
-725 GLLVFTAIGL
+725 GILAFTAVCL
-735 TAAATQLAGEAQA
+735 TATATQLAGEAQA

-760 SLLMSVYRTF
+760 SLLMSVYRVF
-770 RKSEQGHSSGRLD
+770 KKSDQLHSSGRLN

-831 EWVAQSSQPIY
+831 EWVAQSSQPIH
-842 YDLNTAEGQAL
+842 YDLNNLEGQKL
-853 ALGAENKLQKGTEIS
+853 ALGSENQLREGTKIS
-868 ALRLKPGEDASC
+868 ALRLKSGEDASC
-880 NNLYQSTQPRILGVN
+880 NNLYQSSQPRILGVN
-895 PQFIQEFDKA
+895 PQFIQEFDKG

-920 LEKENPWRLLESPH
+920 LEKQNPWRLLDSPQ
-934 PHLGTEEDPIP
+934 PHAGTAEDPIP

-965 KQIKYDSGE
+965 KQIDYDSGE

-1012 FLIRESVTAGQSGE
+1012 FLIREQATPANGSE

-1039 GFDARS
+1039 GFDARR
-1045 AEVLLSNFMSVQNT
+1045 ADVLLANFMSVQNT

-1099 VGFRRSTLAKMIVLE
+1099 IGFQRNTLAKMVVLE
-1114 NAWLLMIGLSIGI
+1114 NAWLLIIGLGIGI

-1140 GTATAPWLELSLMFS
+1140 GTASAPWLELSLMFS
-1155 LIIAVG
+1155 AIITVG

-1172 SKTPLLESLRT
+1172 SRTPLLESLRT

>member
-1 MNRWQIA
+1 MNRWKISI
-8 TKSLFFFRRNNLA
+8 KSLFHFRRTNLA

-40 DSMRHSLRELTLE
+40 DSMRNSLRELTLE
-53 RLGKIDEM
+53 RLGMIDEI
-61 ILSDGFFDQS
+61 ILADGFFAES
-71 LAETLSQTT
+71 LTETLRATT
-80 AFKQTYT
+80 GFKENYK

-93 FFPGGTVQNATNSQ
+93 LFPGGTVQNATDST
-107 HRAGQVTVLGITPEF
+107 RRTGQVTVLGITPEF
-122 WQFEQ
+122 WKFEQ
-127 DGEIAPKKLD
+127 RSELNRKELD

-150 LQISNSD
+150 LQISKAD
-157 VDSGNAKITI
+157 VESGNALITV
-167 RIPKRNQLPAD
+167 RVPKRSQLPAD
-178 SALGKKNDLIESIVD
+178 SALGKKDDLIESIVD
-193 LEVIQIIPMSGLG
+193 LKVIQIVPMSGLG
-206 RFGMFPSQADP
+206 RFGLYPSQADP
-217 YNVFVSIQLLQDSL
+217 YNVYVSIKLLQNSL
-231 SRSVLRHKSDPA
+231 ARSVLQHKSDSA
-243 QANLILISGKE
+243 QANIILISGRGPA
-254 NTLPTEIES
+254 LPSETDSE
-263 KQLRQALRPSLEDYG
+263 QLRLSLRPSLEDYG

-283 VTQASPGEENDET
+283 ATQTFSDENEEQT

-304 SDRLVLSEE
+304 SDRLVLNEE
-313 VAKST
+313 VTSST
-318 VAAFPTAM
+318 AEAFPSAM

-333 NDIRKSEADSGIPFS
+333 NDIRRSEMDSGIPFS
-348 MVAAVD
+348 MIAAVD
-354 FDSTFEPISALT
+354 FNNQFSPSSAIT
-366 GDPISPIKAN
+366 GDPIKSITAN
-376 EIVLN
+376 EIILN
-381 QWAADDLEATKG
+381 QWAADDLNATKG
-393 DSVVVTFFEPE
+393 DSIVVTFFEPE
-404 TTHGTQTEE
+404 TTHGSQKEK
-413 SVELT
+413 SAILT
-418 VVDIAELTEPDRA
+418 VADIAKLTEPDKA
-431 FRVSRRG
+431 FSVSRRG
-438 QVSPAEFKQRPTLA
+438 QISPAEFRQCPTLA

-464 TDARSIENWDLPFDT
+464 TDAQSIENWDLPFDT
-479 AGKIRPQDDDYWGNH
+479 ADKIRPQDDDYWGNH

-500 FVSLARGQELWDSRF
+500 FVSLEMGQKLWDSRF
-515 GNITSFRIPITAGS
+515 GNVTSFRIPISTGS
-529 KQEVSE
+529 KEQVSE
-535 HLQTQFI
+535 TLLTQFV
-542 EDDAELGLHLVQIKR
+542 EDKAKLGFHLIPIKR
-557 HGIDASSGSTPF
+557 QGIAASSGSTPF

-575 LSMFVI
+575 LSLFVI

-607 AIGFPHHQIRR
+607 AIGFSQKQIRR

-623 MASVSCLGAIIGI
+623 MATVSFLGATIGI

-643 WLMIFGLKTWWVG
+643 WLMIFGLKTWWLG
-656 AIARPFL
+656 AISRPFL

-676 LSGLIICVLTI
+676 FSGLIICVLTI
-687 AWALRRTRNQPVHS
+687 AWALRRTRHQPVHL
-701 LISGQLESPAN
+701 LISGQLESLGTN
-712 QISKTRKSSFKII
+712 QSKTRKTSLAALII
-725 GLLVFTAIGL
+725 LAVTSVGL

-748 GAFLGA
+748 GSFLTA

-760 SLLMSVYRTF
+760 SLLMLVYRTL
-770 RKSEQGHSSGRLD
+770 RASRNANSSGRLN

-803 GLVAVACF
+803 GLIAVACF

-842 YDLNTAEGQAL
+842 YDLNNVEGQKL
-853 ALGAENKLQKGTEIS
+853 ALGAEHQLQDGTEIS
-868 ALRLKPGEDASC
+868 AMRLKPGEDASC
-880 NNLYQSTQPRILGVN
+880 NNLYQSSQPRILGVDA
-895 PQFIQEFDKA
+895 QFIQEFDEGK
-905 EAGRFAWSASLASTE
+905 AGRFAWSASLASSE
-920 LEKENPWRLLESPH
+920 LEKQNPWRLLDSPQ
-934 PHLGTEEDPIP
+934 PHSGTQEDPIP

-965 KQIKYDSGE
+965 KQIEYDSGE
-974 SIYIRV
+974 AIYIRV

-996 EQDFEKAF
+996 EQDFEKVF
-1004 PTIGGYQY
+1004 PAIGGYRY
-1012 FLIRESVTAGQSGE
+1012 FLIREVTAAGTERQ
-1026 SDIAL
+1026 SDIPV

-1045 AEVLLSNFMSVQNT
+1045 AEVLLGNFMSVQNT

-1065 TLGAL
+1065 TLGSL

-1099 VGFRRSTLAKMIVLE
+1099 IGFQRNTLSKMVVLE
-1114 NAWLLMIGLSIGI
+1114 NAWLLILGLGIGV

-1140 GTATAPWLELSLMFS
+1140 GTATAPWLELSLMFGA
-1155 LIIAVG
+1155 IITVG

>member
-8 TKSLFFFRRNNLA
+8 IKSLFYFRRTNLA

-40 DSMRHSLRELTLE
+40 DSMRNSLRELTLE
-53 RLGKIDEM
+53 RLGMIDELM
-61 ILSDGFFDQS
+61 LSDGFFAES
-71 LAETLSQTT
+71 LAETLSGTT
-80 AFKQTYT
+80 EFKENYT
-87 QASPAI
+87 QASSAI
-93 FFPGGTVQNATNSQ
+93 LFPGGTVQNATDSTR
-107 HRAGQVTVLGITPEF
+107 RAGQVTVLGITKEF
-122 WQFEQ
+122 WEFEQ
-127 DGEIAPKKLD
+127 RGELNRKDLD

-150 LQISNSD
+150 LQISNAD
-157 VDSGNAKITI
+157 VESGNALITV

-193 LEVIQIIPMSGLG
+193 LKVIQIVPMSGLG
-206 RFGMFPSQADP
+206 RFGLYPSQADP
-217 YNVFVSIQLLQDSL
+217 YNVYVSIKLLQDSL
-231 SRSVLRHKSDPA
+231 ARSVLQHKSDSA
-243 QANLILISGKE
+243 QANIILISGKGQ
-254 NTLPTEIES
+254 TLPTEIDSE
-263 KQLRQALRPSLEDYG
+263 QLRLSLRPSLEDYG
-278 LSLKR
+278 LTLKR
-283 VTQASPGEENDET
+283 ATQTFSDGNNEKT

-304 SDRLVLSEE
+304 SDRLVLSDE
-313 VAKST
+313 VAQST
-318 VAAFPTAM
+318 AAAFPSAM

-333 NDIRKSEADSGIPFS
+333 NDIRRPEADSGIPFS
-348 MVAAVD
+348 MIAAVD
-354 FDSTFEPISALT
+354 FDHQFDPISALT
-366 GDPISPIKAN
+366 NDPIRPMKAN

-381 QWAADDLEATKG
+381 QWAADDLNAAKG
-393 DSVVVTFFEPE
+393 DSVVITFFEPE
-404 TTHGTQTEE
+404 TTHGSQKEK

-418 VVDIAELTEPDRA
+418 VVDIAKLTEPDKA

-438 QVSPAEFKQRPTLA
+438 QISPAEFKQCPTLA

-464 TDARSIENWDLPFDT
+464 TDAQSIENWDLPFDT
-479 AGKIRPQDDDYWGNH
+479 ADKIRPQDDDYWGNH

-500 FVSLARGQELWDSRF
+500 FVSLAMGQKLWDSRF
-515 GNITSFRIPITAGS
+515 GNITSFRIPISAGS
-529 KQEVSE
+529 EEQVSE
-535 HLQTQFI
+535 ALLTQFI
-542 EDDAELGLHLVQIKR
+542 EDNAKLGMHLIQIKR
-557 HGIDASSGSTPF
+557 QGIAASSGSTPF

-596 QQRASELGLLK
+596 QQRASELGLMK
-607 AIGFPHHQIRR
+607 AIGFPQKQIRR

-623 MASVSCLGAIIGI
+623 MASVSCLGATIGI

-656 AIARPFL
+656 AISRPFL
-663 TIHISPL
+663 SLHISPL

-676 LSGLIICVLTI
+676 FSGLIICVLTI
-687 AWALRRTRNQPVHS
+687 AWALRRTRNQPVHL
-701 LISGQLESPAN
+701 LISGQLESIGNPA
-712 QISKTRKSSFKII
+712 SKTRRTSLPII
-725 GLLVFTAIGL
+725 AVLALTAVGL
-735 TAAATQLAGEAQA
+735 TVAATQLAGEAQA
-748 GAFLGA
+748 GSFLGA

-760 SLLMSVYRTF
+760 SLLMWVYRTF
-770 RKSEQGHSSGRLD
+770 RTARHAHSFGRLN

-842 YDLNTAEGQAL
+842 YDLNNPEGQAL
-853 ALGAENKLQKGTEIS
+853 ALGAENKLREGTEIS
-868 ALRLKPGEDASC
+868 AMRLKPGEDASC
-880 NNLYQSTQPRILGVN
+880 NNLYQSSQPRILGVA
-895 PQFIQEFDKA
+895 PQFIDEFDEGK
-905 EAGRFAWSASLASTE
+905 AGRFAWSASLASTE
-920 LEKENPWRLLESPH
+920 LEKQNPWRLLDSPQ
-934 PHLGTEEDPIP
+934 PHLGTQEDPIP

-965 KQIKYDSGE
+965 KQIEYDSGE

-996 EQDFEKAF
+996 EQDFESVF

-1012 FLIRESVTAGQSGE
+1012 FLIREMVETTGESE
-1026 SDIAL
+1026 SDIAV

-1045 AEVLLSNFMSVQNT
+1045 AEILLGNFMSVQNT

-1065 TLGAL
+1065 TLGSL

-1099 VGFRRSTLAKMIVLE
+1099 IGFQRNTLAKMVVLE
-1114 NAWLLMIGLSIGI
+1114 NAWLLIIGLGIGI

-1140 GTATAPWLELSLMFS
+1140 GTATAPWLELSLMFGV
-1155 LIIAVG
+1155 IITVG